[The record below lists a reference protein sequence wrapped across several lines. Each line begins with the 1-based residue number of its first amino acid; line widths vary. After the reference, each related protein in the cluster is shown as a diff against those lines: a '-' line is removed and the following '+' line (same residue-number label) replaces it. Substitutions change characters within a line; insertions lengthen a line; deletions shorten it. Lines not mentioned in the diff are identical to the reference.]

1 MQKLQL
7 YIGGER
13 IDLFK
18 DEQVSFNQSIQ
29 NIKDPAKIF
38 TEFTQT
44 FTIPASKTNN
54 QVFQHYYNYDI
65 VDGFDARDKVE
76 ALIELNNITFQ
87 EGYVTLTGT
96 ELKNNKIYAYKI
108 TFFGK
113 TVNLKDVLRDDKLA
127 ALSTLNQ
134 YSLDYD
140 ATNIKARLQSSAS
153 GGAILCP
160 LITSGERRDDVNF
173 SRLYYDSQ
181 THQNKEDGNL
191 YYPTT
196 GTGNHKHGV
205 YWEDLKYAIRV
216 YEVIEA
222 IQSTY
227 DIDFTDDFFNTNNSE
242 FYNLYLWLH
251 RKKGDVQPASQVTT
265 YPTEVTGF
273 PLVSTLNPDKTAM
286 LGTSALN
293 VFNTCNP
300 YGGTP
305 CPNTSLPTIQT
316 ELAIVVSGSNPS
328 PYDVIINR
336 NGVVWATFTNQT
348 GNNTYDRTDFPNP
361 MDEGSY
367 TITIQVTSQ
376 MTFSSITWNL
386 AGVFNGTA
394 WTNQY
399 ILAPTGGF
407 LATATFEFIIQQQI
421 PDIKIIDFLTGI
433 FKMFNLTAYYVSNA
447 QDPDYGKI
455 KVQRL
460 SEFYANGNTY
470 DISKYVDTN
479 KSQVNVALPYK
490 EIDFGYEG
498 TGTFLAL
505 QYEQLIG
512 KKWGAESFIGN
523 EAIGNNFTAPNPTY
537 KIALPFEHTQ
547 FERLI
552 DVATNVYFP
561 NNKTTIQYG
570 YFVDDNQDAYIGKP
584 LLFYPIQQTGSGVT
598 SIGFLNDLA
607 GNSGSVSELDTYY
620 IPSNSLSTSS
630 AVSKININFFPESN
644 EYGSQSNPV
653 DDDFTDTL
661 FEKNYFNYIQD
672 IFNGKRRLIKIEA
685 NLPLNIIKN
694 IKMNDR
700 VTINNQDYTLNTLQ
714 TNLITGKSSLEIINE
729 LEADSFTLSLYYS
742 LNGTPC
748 PTNSSRTLVTVYSD
762 SASITFGSQNGT
774 QTIGKLYA
782 NKELTIYAPTG
793 RYGYGGTGSKYDY
806 WNKIN
811 YTPTAPS
818 LLLEGWWQS
827 EFENG
832 TGEWPK
838 QCSGS

>member
-7 YIGGER
+7 YVNNQR
-13 IDLFK
+13 VDLFK

-44 FTIPASKTNN
+44 FTIPASKVNN
-54 QVFQHYYNYDI
+54 ILFQHYYNYDI

-87 EGYVTLTGT
+87 RGYVTLTGT
-96 ELKNNKIYAYKI
+96 ELKNNQIYAYKI

-113 TVNLKDVLRDDKLA
+113 TVNLKDILRDDNLS

-134 YSLDYD
+134 YSLDYN
-140 ATNIKARLQSSAS
+140 ASNINFRLQNSL
-153 GGAILCP
+153 GPILCP
-160 LITSGERRDDVNF
+160 LITSGEKRGDLNF
-173 SRLYYDSQ
+173 SRLYYNSQ
-181 THQNKEDGNL
+181 TNPGDDGNL
-191 YYPTT
+191 AV
-196 GTGNHKHGV
+196 GGGNTNGV

-216 YEVIEA
+216 YEIIEA
-222 IQSTY
+222 ITARYPSLV
-227 DIDFTDDFFNTNNSE
+227 FTDDFFNTTNSE
-242 FYNLYLWLH
+242 FYNLHLWLH
-251 RKKGDVQPASQVTT
+251 RKKGDVQPASQITT
-265 YPTEVTGF
+265 FPTEVTGF
-273 PLVSTLNPDKTAM
+273 PIGSQQETQM
-286 LGTSALN
+286 LGNSALE
-293 VFNTCNP
+293 VFNSCNP
-300 YGGTP
+300 YSGIT
-305 CPNTSLPTIQT
+305 CPNTSLPTVQS
-316 ELAIVVSGSNPS
+316 ELALVVTGSNPN

-336 NGVVWATFTNQT
+336 NGVVWATFTNLT
-348 GNNTYDRTDFPNP
+348 GSNTFDRSNFPSQ

-367 TITIQVTSQ
+367 TITIQVTSLI
-376 MTFSSITWNL
+376 TFSSITWNL
-386 AGVFNGTA
+386 AGIFNGTP

-407 LATATFEFIIQQQI
+407 PAAATFEFIIQQQI

-433 FKMFNLTAYYVSNA
+433 FKMFNLTAYYVSDA
-447 QDPDYGKI
+447 QDADYNKI
-455 KVQRL
+455 RVQRL
-460 SEFYANGNTY
+460 SEFYAQGTTY
-470 DISKYVDTN
+470 NISEFVNTN

-505 QYEQLIG
+505 QYEQLVG
-512 KKWGAESFIGN
+512 KKWGAEQFIGN
-523 EAIGNNFTAPNPTY
+523 EAIGNNFTGPNPTY
-537 KIALPFEHTQ
+537 KVALPFEHIQ
-547 FERLI
+547 NERLI
-552 DVATNVYFP
+552 DAATNVSFP
-561 NNKTTIQYG
+561 TNITTIQYG
-570 YFVDDNQDAYIGKP
+570 YFVDDNLDAYIGKP
-584 LLFYPIQQTGSGVT
+584 LLFYPIRQTGSDVT
-598 SIGFLNDLA
+598 PIQFLNDLG
-607 GNSGSVSELDTYY
+607 GNSTSKSTLNNYY

-644 EYGSQSNPV
+644 EYGSQSNPA
-653 DDDFTDTL
+653 DDDFTETL
-661 FEKNYFNYIQD
+661 FNKNYFNYIQD

-694 IKMNDR
+694 LKMNDK
-700 VTINNQDYTLNTLQ
+700 VTINNQDYRVNTLQ
-714 TNLITGKSSLEIINE
+714 TNLITGKSNLEILNE
-729 LEADSFTLSLYYS
+729 LEADSFAISLYYS
-742 LNGTPC
+742 LTGEPC
-748 PTNSSRTLVTVYSD
+748 PNNASRTLVTVYSD
-762 SASITFGSQNGT
+762 TATITFGSQNGT

-782 NKELTIYAPTG
+782 DKELTIFADTG

-827 EFENG
+827 EFENA

>member
-7 YIGGER
+7 YVNNQR
-13 IDLFK
+13 VDLFK

-44 FTIPASKTNN
+44 FTIPASKVNN
-54 QVFQHYYNYDI
+54 ILFQHYYNYDI

-87 EGYVTLTGT
+87 RGYVTLTGT
-96 ELKNNKIYAYKI
+96 ELKNNQIYAYKI

-113 TVNLKDVLRDDKLA
+113 TVNLKDILRDDNLS

-140 ATNIKARLQSSAS
+140 ATNIKARLQNSS
-153 GGAILCP
+153 GPILCP
-160 LITSGERRDDVNF
+160 LITSGEKRGDLNF
-173 SRLYYDSQ
+173 SRLYYNSQ
-181 THQNKEDGNL
+181 TNPGNDGNL
-191 YYPTT
+191 AV
-196 GTGNHKHGV
+196 GGGNRHGV

-216 YEVIEA
+216 YEVIQA
-222 IQSTY
+222 ITARYPSLV
-227 DIDFTDDFFNTNNSE
+227 FTDDFFNTTNSE

-251 RKKGDVQPASQVTT
+251 RKKGDVQPASQITT
-265 YPTEVTGF
+265 FPTEVTGF
-273 PLVSTLNPDKTAM
+273 PITAQTETQM
-286 LGTSALN
+286 LGNSALE
-293 VFNTCNP
+293 VFNSCNP
-300 YGGTP
+300 YSGIT
-305 CPNTSLPTIQT
+305 CPNTSLPTVQS
-316 ELAIVVSGSNPS
+316 ELALVVTGSNPN

-336 NGVVWATFTNQT
+336 NGVVWATFTNLT
-348 GNNTYDRTDFPNP
+348 GSNTFDRSNFPSQ

-367 TITIQVTSQ
+367 TITIQVTSLI
-376 MTFSSITWNL
+376 TFSSITWNL
-386 AGVFNGTA
+386 AGIFNGTP

-407 LATATFEFIIQQQI
+407 PAAATFEFIIQQQI

-433 FKMFNLTAYYVSNA
+433 FKMFNLTAYYVSDA
-447 QDPDYGKI
+447 QDADYNKI
-455 KVQRL
+455 RVQRL
-460 SEFYANGNTY
+460 SEFYAQGTTY
-470 DISKYVDTN
+470 NISEFVNTN

-505 QYEQLIG
+505 QYEQLVG
-512 KKWGAESFIGN
+512 KKWGAEQFIGN
-523 EAIGNNFTAPNPTY
+523 EAIGNNFTGPNPTY
-537 KIALPFEHTQ
+537 KVALPFEHIQ
-547 FERLI
+547 NERLI
-552 DVATNVYFP
+552 DAATNVSFP
-561 NNKTTIQYG
+561 TNITTIQYG
-570 YFVDDNQDAYIGKP
+570 YFVDDNLDAYIGKP
-584 LLFYPIQQTGSGVT
+584 LLFYPIRQTGSDVT
-598 SIGFLNDLA
+598 PIQFLNDLG
-607 GNSGSVSELDTYY
+607 GNSSSKSTLNNYY

-644 EYGSQSNPV
+644 EYGSQSNPA
-653 DDDFTDTL
+653 DDDFTETL
-661 FEKNYFNYIQD
+661 FNKNYFNYIQD
-672 IFNGKRRLIKIEA
+672 IFNGKRRLIKVEA

-694 IKMNDR
+694 LKMNDK
-700 VTINNQDYTLNTLQ
+700 VTINNQDYRVNTLQ
-714 TNLITGKSSLEIINE
+714 TNLITGKSNLEILNE

-742 LNGTPC
+742 LTGEPC
-748 PTNSSRTLVTVYSD
+748 PNNASRTLVTVYSD
-762 SASITFGSQNGT
+762 TATITFGSQNGT

-782 NKELTIYAPTG
+782 DKELTIFADTG

-827 EFENG
+827 EFENA

>member
-7 YIGGER
+7 YIEGQR

-44 FTIPASKTNN
+44 FTIPASKVNN
-54 QVFQHYYNYDI
+54 QIFQHYYNYDI

-113 TVNLKDVLRDDKLA
+113 TINLKDILRDDKLA

-140 ATNIKARLQSSAS
+140 AATIKARLQSSS
-153 GGAILCP
+153 GPILCP
-160 LITSGERRDDVNF
+160 LITSGEKRGEFNF
-173 SRLYYDSQ
+173 SRLYYNSQ
-181 THQNKEDGNL
+181 TYINKNDGNL
-191 YYPTT
+191 YYPNS
-196 GTGNHKHGV
+196 GSGGHRHGV

-227 DIDFTDDFFNTNNSE
+227 DIDFTDDFFNDTNAE

-251 RKKGDVQPASQVTT
+251 RKKGDVQPASQVTF

-273 PLVSTLNPDKTAM
+273 PLTSTLNPDKTAM

-293 VFNTCNP
+293 VFNSCNP

-305 CPNTSLPTIQT
+305 CPNTSLPTVQT
-316 ELAIVVSGSNPS
+316 QLVLSVSGSNPS
-328 PYDVIINR
+328 PYNVIINR

-348 GNNTYDRTDFPNP
+348 GSSTFDRSDFPNA

-367 TITIQVTSQ
+367 TITIEVTSQ
-376 MTFSSITWNL
+376 IIFSSITWNL
-386 AGVFNGTA
+386 AGVLNGTA

-407 LATATFEFIIQQQI
+407 QANATFEFIIQQQI
-421 PDIKIIDFLTGI
+421 PDIKILDFLTGI

-447 QDPDYGKI
+447 QDSDYGKI

-460 SEFYANGNTY
+460 SEFYADGTTY
-470 DISKYVDTN
+470 DISEYVNTN

-498 TGTFLAL
+498 TGTLLAL

-512 KKWGAESFIGN
+512 KKWGAEQFIGN
-523 EAIGNNFTAPNPTY
+523 ETIGNNFTSPNPTY
-537 KIALPFEHTQ
+537 KVAIPFEHMQ

-552 DVATNVYFP
+552 DSAANVSYP
-561 NNKTTIQYG
+561 NDRTTIQYG

-584 LLFYPIQQTGSGVT
+584 LLFYPIQQTGSGTT
-598 SIGFLNDLA
+598 SIGFLNNLS
-607 GNSGSVSELDTYY
+607 GNSGAVSELDTYF

-630 AVSKININFFPESN
+630 SASKININFFPESN

-653 DDDFTDTL
+653 DNDFTDTL
-661 FEKNYFNYIQD
+661 FNKNYFNYIQD

-714 TNLITGKSSLEIINE
+714 TNLITGKSSLEILNE
-729 LEADSFTLSLYYS
+729 LEADSFPINMYYS
-742 LNGTPC
+742 ATGTSC
-748 PTNSSRTLVTVYSD
+748 SSDSNRTLVTVYST
-762 SASITFGSQNGT
+762 SASITFGTQNVVE
-774 QTIGKLYA
+774 TIGDLY
-782 NKELTIYAPTG
+782 KDKQLTVYADSG
-793 RYGYGGTGSKYDY
+793 NYSNVGGSKYDK
-806 WNKIN
+806 WNKIG

-827 EFENG
+827 EYENA
-832 TGEWPK
+832 TGEYPK
-838 QCSGS
+838 GCGS

>member
-7 YIGGER
+7 YVNNQR

-54 QVFQHYYNYDI
+54 IVFKHYYNYDI
-65 VDGFDARDKVE
+65 QDGFDARDKVE

-87 EGYVTLTGT
+87 RGYVTLNGT
-96 ELKNNKIYAYKI
+96 ELKNNQIYAYKI

-113 TVNLKDVLRDDKLA
+113 TVNLKDVLRDDKLS
-127 ALSTLNQ
+127 ALSSLSSLN
-134 YSLDYD
+134 LDYD
-140 ATNIKARLQSSAS
+140 SATIKFKLQNS
-153 GGAILCP
+153 GDVICP
-160 LITSGERRDDVNF
+160 LITSGEKRGDLNF
-173 SRLYYDSQ
+173 SRLYYNSN
-181 THQNKEDGNL
+181 TNPGNDGNL
-191 YYPTT
+191 AV
-196 GTGNHKHGV
+196 GGGNRHGV
-205 YWEDLKYAIRV
+205 YWKDLKYALRV
-216 YEVIEA
+216 SKIIEA
-222 IQSTY
+222 IQNDY
-227 DIDFTDDFFNTNNSE
+227 NIDFTDDFFNDTNAE

-251 RKKGDVQPASQVTT
+251 RKKGDVQPAAQITT
-265 YPTEVTGF
+265 FPTEVTGF

-293 VFNTCNP
+293 VFNSCNP
-300 YGGTP
+300 YGGTA
-305 CPNTSLPTIQT
+305 CPNTSLPTVQT
-316 ELAIVVSGSNPS
+316 ELDIIVSGSNPS
-328 PYDVIINR
+328 PYNVIINR
-336 NGVVWATFTNQT
+336 NGIVWATFTNQT
-348 GNNTYDRTDFPNP
+348 GDSTFDRTDFPNT

-367 TITIQVTSQ
+367 TVTIEVSSQ

-386 AGVFNGTA
+386 AGIFNGTP

-407 LATATFEFIIQQQI
+407 IASATFEFIIQQQI
-421 PDIKIIDFLTGI
+421 PEIKILDFLTGL

-447 QDPDYGKI
+447 QDPDYDKI
-455 KVQRL
+455 KIQRL
-460 SEFYANGNTY
+460 SEFYADGTTY
-470 DISKYVDTN
+470 DISQYVNTN

-490 EIDFGYEG
+490 EIDFGYKG
-498 TGTFLAL
+498 TGTLLAL

-512 KKWGAESFIGN
+512 KKWGADSFIGN
-523 EAIGNNFTAPNPTY
+523 DDIGNNFTGPNPTY
-537 KIALPFEHTQ
+537 KVVLPFEHMQ

-552 DVATNVYFP
+552 DQAANVAFP
-561 NNKTTIQYG
+561 SNITTIQYG
-570 YFVDDNQDAYIGKP
+570 YFADDNEDAYIGSP
-584 LLFYPIQQTGSGVT
+584 LLFYPIRQIASSDTDIS
-598 SIGFLNDLA
+598 FLNDLA
-607 GNSGSVSELDTYY
+607 GNSASISTLSSYN
-620 IPSNSLSTSS
+620 IPSNSLSINSTT
-630 AVSKININFFPESN
+630 SKININFFPESN
-644 EYGSQSNPV
+644 EYGSQSNPP
-653 DDDFTDTL
+653 DNDFTDTL
-661 FEKNYFNYIQD
+661 FQKNYFNYIQD
-672 IFNGKRRLIKIEA
+672 IFNGKRRLIKVEA

-694 IKMNDR
+694 LKMNDK
-700 VTINNQDYTLNTLQ
+700 VTINNQDYTLNTVQ
-714 TNLITGKSSLEIINE
+714 TNLITGKSSLEILNE
-729 LEADSFTLSLYYS
+729 LESDSFTLSLYYS
-742 LNGTPC
+742 LTGTPC

-762 SASITFGSQNGT
+762 TASITFGSQNGT

-782 NKELTIYAPTG
+782 NKELTIFAPTG

>member
-7 YIGGER
+7 YVNNER
-13 IDLFK
+13 VDLFK

-54 QVFQHYYNYDI
+54 IIFQHYYNYDI
-65 VDGFDARDKVE
+65 QDGFDARDKVE

-87 EGYVTLTGT
+87 RGYVTLNGT
-96 ELKNNKIYAYKI
+96 ELKNNQIYAYKI

-113 TVNLKDVLRDDKLA
+113 TVNLKDLLRDDKLS
-127 ALSTLNQ
+127 ALSTLATYN
-134 YSLDYD
+134 LDYD
-140 ATNIKARLQSSAS
+140 AANVKARLQSSL
-153 GGAILCP
+153 GPILCP
-160 LITSGERRDDVNF
+160 LITSGQKHGELEF
-173 SRLYYDSQ
+173 SRLYYNSQ
-181 THQNKEDGNL
+181 THNASDGNL
-191 YYPTT
+191 YFPS
-196 GTGNHKHGV
+196 GGAGHRHGV
-205 YWEDLKYAIRV
+205 YWKDLKYAIRV
-216 YEVIEA
+216 YEVIQA
-222 IQSTY
+222 IQDNY
-227 DIDFTDDFFNTNNSE
+227 DIEFTDDFFNTTNTE

-251 RKKGDVQPASQVTT
+251 RKKGDVQPASQITT
-265 YPTEVTGF
+265 FPTEVTGF
-273 PLVSTLNPDKTAM
+273 PLTDISDPDKTIM

-293 VFNTCNP
+293 VFNSCNP
-300 YGGTP
+300 YGGTA
-305 CPNTSLPTIQT
+305 CPNTSLPTVQT
-316 ELAIVVSGSNPS
+316 ELVFIRQDSNPT
-328 PYDVIINR
+328 PYNVIINR
-336 NGVVWATFTNQT
+336 NGVVWATFANQT
-348 GNNTYDRTDFPNP
+348 GGPTFDRTDFPNP

-367 TITIQVTSQ
+367 TITIEVESLIV
-376 MTFSSITWNL
+376 FSSITWNL
-386 AGVFNGTA
+386 AGVFNGTP

-407 LATATFEFIIQQQI
+407 RAEATFEFIIQQQI
-421 PDIKIIDFLTGI
+421 PDIKILDFLTGI

-447 QDPDYGKI
+447 QDPDYDKI
-455 KVQRL
+455 KVQKL
-460 SEFYANGNTY
+460 SEFYADGTTY
-470 DISKYVDTN
+470 NISEYINTN

-490 EIDFGYEG
+490 EIDFGYMG

-505 QYEQLIG
+505 QYEQLTG
-512 KKWGAESFIGN
+512 KKWGAESFVGN
-523 EAIGNNFTAPNPTY
+523 DSIGNNFTGPNPTY
-537 KIALPFEHTQ
+537 KVAIPFEHMQ

-552 DVATNVYFP
+552 DAATNVSYP
-561 NNKTTIQYG
+561 NNITTIQYG

-584 LLFYPIQQTGSGVT
+584 LLFYPIQQTGSGIT
-598 SIGFLNDLA
+598 PISFLIDLA
-607 GNSGSVSELDTYY
+607 GNSSSIDDLDTYFV
-620 IPSNSLSTSS
+620 PSNSLSLDS
-630 AVSKININFFPESN
+630 ATSKININFFPESN
-644 EYGSQSNPV
+644 EYGSQSNPA
-653 DDDFTDTL
+653 DNDFTETL
-661 FEKNYFNYIQD
+661 FDKNYFNYIQD
-672 IFNGKRRLIKIEA
+672 IFNGKRRLIKVEA

-694 IKMNDR
+694 LKMNDK
-700 VTINNQDYTLNTLQ
+700 VTINNQNFTLNTLQ
-714 TNLITGKSSLEIINE
+714 TNLITGKSSIEILNE
-729 LEADSFTLSLYYS
+729 LESDSFTLSLYYS
-742 LNGTPC
+742 LTGTPC

-762 SASITFGSQNGT
+762 TASITFGSQNGT

-782 NKELTIYAPTG
+782 NKELTIFAPTG

>member
-7 YIGGER
+7 YVNDQR
-13 IDLFK
+13 VDLFK

-54 QVFQHYYNYDI
+54 IIFQHYYNYDI
-65 VDGFDARDKVE
+65 QDGFDARDKVE

-87 EGYVTLTGT
+87 RGYVTLTGT
-96 ELKNNKIYAYKI
+96 ELKNNQIYAYKI

-113 TVNLKDVLRDDKLA
+113 TVNLKDVLRDDKLS
-127 ALSTLNQ
+127 ALSSLSSLN
-134 YSLDYD
+134 LDYD
-140 ATNIKARLQSSAS
+140 SATVKFKLQNS
-153 GGAILCP
+153 GDIICP
-160 LITSGERRDDVNF
+160 LITSGEKRGDLNF
-173 SRLYYDSQ
+173 SRLFYNSNSL
-181 THQNKEDGNL
+181 TGNDGNL
-191 YYPTT
+191 AV
-196 GTGNHKHGV
+196 GGGFRHGV
-205 YWEDLKYAIRV
+205 YWKDLKYAIRISK
-216 YEVIEA
+216 VIEA
-222 IQSTY
+222 IQTDY
-227 DIDFTDDFFNTNNSE
+227 NIDFTDDFFNDNNAE

-251 RKKGDVQPASQVTT
+251 RKKGDVQPAAQITT
-265 YPTEVTGF
+265 FPTEVTGF
-273 PLVSTLNPDKTAM
+273 PLTDISDPDKTIM

-293 VFNTCNP
+293 VFNSCNP

-305 CPNTSLPTIQT
+305 CGTTGNTSLPTVQT
-316 ELAIVVSGSNPS
+316 ELVLNVSGSNPS
-328 PYDVIINR
+328 PYNVIINR
-336 NGVVWATFTNQT
+336 NGIVWATFTNQT
-348 GNNTYDRTDFPNP
+348 GNSTFDRTDFPNT

-367 TITIQVTSQ
+367 TVTIEVSSN
-376 MTFSSITWNL
+376 MTFSDITWNL
-386 AGVFNGTA
+386 AGVFNGTP

-407 LATATFEFIIQQQI
+407 SASATFEFIIQQQI
-421 PDIKIIDFLTGI
+421 PEIKILDFLTGL

-447 QDPDYGKI
+447 QDPDYDKI

-460 SEFYANGNTY
+460 SEFYADGTTY
-470 DISKYVDTN
+470 DISQYVNTN

-490 EIDFGYEG
+490 EIDFGYMG
-498 TGTFLAL
+498 TGTLLAL
-505 QYEQLIG
+505 QYEQLTG
-512 KKWGAESFIGN
+512 KKWGADSFIGN
-523 EAIGNNFTAPNPTY
+523 DSIGNNFTGPNPTY
-537 KIALPFEHTQ
+537 KVAIPFEHMQ

-552 DVATNVYFP
+552 DQSATVSFP
-561 NNKTTIQYG
+561 SNITTIQYG
-570 YFVDDNQDAYIGKP
+570 YFADDNQDAYIGSP
-584 LLFYPIQQTGSGVT
+584 LLFYPIRQIASSDTDIS
-598 SIGFLNDLA
+598 FLNDLA
-607 GNSGSVSELDTYY
+607 GNSASTSTLSSYN
-620 IPSNSLSTSS
+620 IPSNSLSINSTT
-630 AVSKININFFPESN
+630 SKININFFPESN
-644 EYGSQSNPV
+644 EYGSQSNPP
-653 DDDFTDTL
+653 DNDFTETL

-672 IFNGKRRLIKIEA
+672 IFNGKRRLIKVEA

-694 IKMNDR
+694 LKMNDK
-700 VTINNQDYTLNTLQ
+700 VTINNQNFTLNTLQ
-714 TNLITGKSSLEIINE
+714 TNLITGKSSLEILNE
-729 LEADSFTLSLYYS
+729 LESDSFTLSLYYS

-748 PTNSSRTLVTVYSD
+748 PTNSNRTLVTVYSD
-762 SASITFGSQNGT
+762 TASITFGSQNGT

-782 NKELTIYAPTG
+782 NKELTVYAPTG

-827 EFENG
+827 EFENA

>member
-7 YIGGER
+7 YIGGQR

-18 DEQVSFNQSIQ
+18 DEEVSFNQSIQ

-44 FTIPASKTNN
+44 FTVPASKTNN
-54 QVFQHYYNYDI
+54 IVFQHYYNYDI

-87 EGYVTLTGT
+87 RGFIKLNGT
-96 ELKNNKIYAYKI
+96 ELTNNKIYAYKI

-113 TVNLKDVLRDDKLA
+113 TVNLTDVLRDDKLS
-127 ALSTLNQ
+127 ALSSLSSLT
-134 YSLDYD
+134 LDYD
-140 ATNIKARLQSSAS
+140 AATVKSKLQNS
-153 GGAILCP
+153 GDIICP
-160 LITSGERRDDVNF
+160 LITSGEKRGDLNF
-173 SRLYYDSQ
+173 SRLYYNSNSN
-181 THQNKEDGNL
+181 TFNDGNL
-191 YYPTT
+191 AV
-196 GTGNHKHGV
+196 GGGNRHGV
-205 YWEDLKYAIRV
+205 YWKDLKYAIRV
-216 YEVIEA
+216 SKIIEA
-222 IQSTY
+222 IQTDY
-227 DIDFTDDFFNTNNSE
+227 NIDFTDDFFNDNNAE

-251 RKKGDVQPASQVTT
+251 RKKGDVQPAAEITT
-265 YPTEVTGF
+265 FPTEVTGF
-273 PLVSTLNPDKTAM
+273 PLTDISDPDKTIM

-293 VFNTCNP
+293 VFNSCNP
-300 YGGTP
+300 YGGTA

-316 ELAIVVSGSNPS
+316 ELVLSVSGSNPA
-328 PYDVIINR
+328 PYNVIINR
-336 NGVVWATFTNQT
+336 NGIVWATFTNQS
-348 GNNTYDRTDFPNP
+348 GNSTFDRTDFPNT

-367 TITIQVTSQ
+367 TVTIQVTSLI
-376 MTFSSITWNL
+376 TFSSITWNL
-386 AGVFNGTA
+386 AGIFNGTP

-407 LATATFEFIIQQQI
+407 PASATFEFIIQQQI
-421 PDIKIIDFLTGI
+421 PEIKIIDFLTGI

-447 QDPDYGKI
+447 QDPDYDKI
-455 KVQRL
+455 KIQRL
-460 SEFYANGNTY
+460 SEFYADGTTY
-470 DISKYVDTN
+470 DISQYVDTN
-479 KSQVNVALPYK
+479 KSQINVALPYK
-490 EIDFGYEG
+490 EIDFSYKG
-498 TGTFLAL
+498 TGTLLAL

-512 KKWGAESFIGN
+512 KKWGAEQFIGN
-523 EAIGNNFTAPNPTY
+523 NNIGNNFTAPNPTY
-537 KIALPFEHTQ
+537 KVILPFEHVM

-552 DVATNVYFP
+552 DQSALVSFP
-561 NNKTTIQYG
+561 SNITTIQYG
-570 YFVDDNQDAYIGKP
+570 YFADDNQDAYIGSP
-584 LLFYPIQQTGSGVT
+584 LLFYPIRQIASSDTDIS
-598 SIGFLNDLA
+598 FLNDLE
-607 GNSGSVSELDTYY
+607 GSSASISTLSNYN
-620 IPSNSLSTSS
+620 IPSNSLSINSTT
-630 AVSKININFFPESN
+630 SKININFFPESN
-644 EYGSQSNPV
+644 EYGAQSNPP
-653 DDDFTDTL
+653 DNDFTDTL
-661 FEKNYFNYIQD
+661 FQKNYFNYIQD
-672 IFNGKRRLIKIEA
+672 IFNGKRRLINIEA

-694 IKMNDR
+694 LNMNDK

-714 TNLITGKSSLEIINE
+714 TNLSTGKSSLEIINE

-742 LNGTPC
+742 LTGTPC
-748 PTNSSRTLVTVYSD
+748 PTNSSRTLVTVYST

-782 NKELTIYAPTG
+782 NKELTIFAPTG